1 MLKRIK
7 VKKKGFEGI
16 YYWESP
22 SRKHRGKPDRCYLI
36 RYKDNQGKGKQEKV
50 GWLSGGYSAEY
61 AKEVRN
67 KRLQTLR
74 HGAAILNTEM
84 TFATAWEHFE
94 KWILANTKRYR
105 NDQSMYRNHLEH
117 RFAHLKLSQIS
128 PIDLENLKAGMAEA
142 GKSPQMVKHA
152 LTLVSRIYNKMN
164 DLGLW
169 HGDNPVKRVKKP
181 QFDAAR
187 IRFLNQEE
195 ADLLLSDLAKRNM
208 QIHDMALLA
217 LHTGMRLGEIRA
229 LRWHSVDLKE
239 RIIHVI
245 ASGEEDT
252 TKNFTSRDTFMSDSV
267 YEMLKE
273 YERSANEFVF
283 VNQYGGQHTGVPT
296 TFKRTVNRLFNE
308 EVTDRRQKVTFHTL
322 RHTFASWLALRG
334 TPILTIR
341 DLMGHKTLAM
351 TERYAKLIP
360 DARKNAVKNVF
371 G

>member
-7 VKKKGFEGI
+7 VKKKGCEGI

-22 SRKHRGKPDRCYLI
+22 SRNHRGKPDRCYLI

-50 GWLSGGYSAEY
+50 GWLSEGYSVEY
-61 AKEVRN
+61 AKDVRN
-67 KRLQTLR
+67 KRVQALR

-84 TFATAWEHFE
+84 TFAIAWEHFE
-94 KWILANTKRYR
+94 NWILANTKRYR
-105 NDQSMYRNHLEH
+105 NDQSMYRHHLVH

-128 PIDLENLKAGMAEA
+128 PVDLEKLKADMFAD

-152 LTLVSRIYNKMN
+152 LTLISRIYNKMN

-169 HGDNPVKRVKKP
+169 RGDNPVRRVKKP

-187 IRFLNQEE
+187 IRFLSREE
-195 ADLLLSDLAKRNM
+195 ADLLLADLANRNM
-208 QIHDMALLA
+208 QVHDMALLA

-229 LRWHSVDLKE
+229 LRWHCVNLEE
-239 RIIHVI
+239 RIIHIV
-245 ASGEEDT
+245 ASGEEET
-252 TKNFTSRDTFMSDSV
+252 TKNYTSRDAFMSDAV
-267 YEMLKE
+267 YDMLKE
-273 YERSANEFVF
+273 YVRPANEFVF
-283 VNQYGGQHTGVPT
+283 VNQYGEQHKETPT
-296 TFKRTVNRLFNE
+296 TFKRAANRLFNDG
-308 EVTDRRQKVTFHTL
+308 VTDRRQKVTFHSL

-360 DARKNAVKNVF
+360 DARYEAIKKVF
-371 G
+371 